1 MLARLEIGNQLS
13 GLQVNENVSPAVLTG
28 YCDNLETITYT

>member
-1 MLARLEIGNQLS
+1 MLVRLKIGNQLS
-13 GLQVNENVSPAVLTG
+13 SSQVNENVSPAVLTG